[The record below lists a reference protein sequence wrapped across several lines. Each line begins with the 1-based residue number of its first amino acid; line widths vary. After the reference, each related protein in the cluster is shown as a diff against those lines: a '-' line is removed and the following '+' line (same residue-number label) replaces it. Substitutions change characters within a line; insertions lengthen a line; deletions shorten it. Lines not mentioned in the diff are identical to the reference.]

1 MTMPKQK
8 TIPTRTSVASFL
20 AGVTDAARRKDCE
33 TLVNLMAKATGQQP
47 VMWGPSIVGFGAYH
61 YKYAS
66 GHEGDACLVG
76 FSPRKT
82 DLTLYIQP
90 GLHRYPDLLK
100 RLGKY
105 RSGKSCLY
113 LKSLAEVDGAVLEEL
128 VVRSVV
134 DIKAMARPGEK

>member
-1 MTMPKQK
+1 MTQK
-8 TIPTRTSVASFL
+8 TQPSKTSVTSFL
-20 AGVTDAARRKDCE
+20 ARVTDGARRKDCE
-33 TLVNLMAKATGQQP
+33 TLVKLMSKATGEKP
-47 VMWGPSIVGFGAYH
+47 MMWGPSLVGFGSYH

-66 GHEGDACLVG
+66 GHQGDACLVG

-105 RSGKSCLY
+105 KSGKSCLY
-113 LKSLAEVDGAVLEEL
+113 LKSLADVDDGVLEQLVTQSVSDIREL
-128 VVRSVV
+128 SRPRST
-134 DIKAMARPGEK
+134 

>member
-1 MTMPKQK
+1 MAQK
-8 TIPTRTSVASFL
+8 TQPTKTSVTSFL
-20 AGVTDAARRKDCE
+20 ARVTDETRRKDCE
-33 TLVNLMAKATGQQP
+33 TLVKLMSKATGQKP
-47 VMWGPSIVGFGAYH
+47 VMWGPGIVGFGSYH

-105 RSGKSCLY
+105 KSGKSCLY
-113 LKSLAEVDGAVLEEL
+113 LKSLADVDDGTLHEL
-128 VVRSVV
+128 VARSVK
-134 DIKAMARPGEK
+134 DIREMARPR